1 MMDDDDQLSI
11 DTLPDEILLN
21 IFRMLSAKEFVVY
34 MPLVCEKWSQIIAS
48 DSCTLQQIGMYHEN
62 LTGTVE
68 FFYFWDERKRSEMF
82 HWPIDDFV
90 QLLLQA
96 SKENL
101 KSWPVIYEDVS
112 YACTRYAEIYK
123 HIATLVISSSLS
135 VYATQGFTYVDRLT
149 MLVFHG
155 VRFREQDQ
163 YTLAE
168 LGTVYANVLD
178 VIYVKCSV
186 DSRFDLK
193 FLHSGFR
200 RLRRF
205 RADIKSLDINFLD
218 DLLHTHRQTLETVD
232 LRDFKVTDD
241 LQWINVL
248 SQRLRG
254 RTINRLTM
262 LSPYFTAKRVKQ
274 FMTTA
279 DLVLPD
285 DKSNVIIDNIQ
296 IGSRN
301 EFFINIDPII
311 I

>member
-200 RLRRF
+200 CLRRF
-205 RADIKSLDINFLD
+205 RADHYSLNIHFLEYM
-218 DLLHTHRQTLETVD
+218 LHTHRQTLETVE
-232 LRDFKVTDD
+232 LRDCKVTGD
-241 LQWINVL
+241 QWINVL
-248 SQRLRG
+248 SQKLRG

-296 IGSRN
+296 IGSRI

>member
-1 MMDDDDQLSI
+1 MMDEDQLSI
-11 DTLPDEILLN
+11 DALPDEILLN

-34 MPLVCEKWSQIIAS
+34 MPLVCEKWSRIIAS
-48 DSCTLQQIGMYHEN
+48 DSCTLQRIGMYHEN

-68 FFYFWDERKRSEMF
+68 FFYFRDELKRSEMF
-82 HWPIDDFV
+82 HWPIDDFI

-101 KSWPVIYEDVS
+101 KSWPVAYEDVF

-123 HIATLVISSSLS
+123 HIATLVISSPLS
-135 VYATQGFTYVDRLT
+135 VYAAQGFTYVDRLT
-149 MLVFHG
+149 MLVFHC
-155 VRFREQDQ
+155 VKFREQDQ

-168 LGTVYANVLD
+168 LGAVYANVLD

-186 DSRFDLK
+186 DPRFDLK

-200 RLRRF
+200 CLRRF
-205 RADIKSLDINFLD
+205 RADHYSLNIHFLD
-218 DLLHTHRQTLETVD
+218 YLLYTHRQTLETVE
-232 LRDFKVTDD
+232 LRDCKVTGD
-241 LQWINVL
+241 QWINVL

-262 LSPYFTAKRVKQ
+262 CSPYFTAKRVKQ
-274 FMTTA
+274 FMATT

-285 DKSNVIIDNIQ
+285 DKSNVIIDNIR
-296 IGSRN
+296 IGSRI